1 MKPSHVQEKR
11 VLAVDPTSRGFG
23 FAILEGP
30 EILIDWGVKQIR
42 ARKHRRCLKRIE
54 ELIDRYQPEVVV
66 VEDCTRKGS
75 RRCLR
80 VRNLIQAIRVLAA
93 NRRIPTRCFSRLR
106 VRQVFSEQ
114 DASTKHQ
121 ISTAIARQLPELR
134 PHLPSFRKPWMSE
147 DERMAIFD
155 AVALAL
161 TYYRLADIQRVIPSA
176 QGLPLTIHAV

>member
-1 MKPSHVQEKR
+1 
-11 VLAVDPTSRGFG
+11 VLAVDLTSRGFG

-30 EILIDWGVKQIR
+30 EILIDWGVKQTR
-42 ARKHRRCLKRIE
+42 VRKNRRCLKQVQ
-54 ELIDRYQPEVVV
+54 ELIERYEPDIIVL
-66 VEDCTRKGS
+66 EDCARKGS

-114 DASTKHQ
+114 EAWTKHQ
-121 ISTAIARQLPELR
+121 IATAIARQLPELG
-134 PHLPSFRKPWMSE
+134 PHLPAFRKPWMSE

-161 TYYRLADIQRVIPSA
+161 TYYRLANLRRILPSA
-176 QGLPLTIHAV
+176 QGLPLAIHAA